1 MIDDSFVN
9 LTDAEETRVASNS
22 TRPTKAERR
31 SAARAQAQALREEQE
46 RKERRAKIT
55 RRSLLGVGALA
66 VVGVGAGLA
75 YSAREDGSQGSA
87 AVATGKANKD
97 GVPSVVLS
105 DGSWSYGKGMVAGTV
120 NDGAKV
126 LDVFFDY
133 SCHFC
138 VAFETL
144 HADEITD
151 LVNAGTVTLVL
162 HPCKI
167 LGMDWTDMVMNAQG
181 LVLDEDPEHALEFHN
196 TASALFTKIY
206 NAQDTSMMTA
216 DNLVAAATEAGV
228 SQEVSTKFADAI
240 KANTYG
246 AWTELGTQTFQD
258 KGFTGTPTILLDGE
272 SVDLSA
278 IGTATGLTDLIKKG

>member
-167 LGMDWTDMVMNAQG
+167 LG
-181 LVLDEDPEHALEFHN
+181 
-196 TASALFTKIY
+196 
-206 NAQDTSMMTA
+206 
-216 DNLVAAATEAGV
+216 
-228 SQEVSTKFADAI
+228 
-240 KANTYG
+240 
-246 AWTELGTQTFQD
+246 
-258 KGFTGTPTILLDGE
+258 
-272 SVDLSA
+272 LS
-278 IGTATGLTDLIKKG
+278 LIHI

>member
-258 KGFTGTPTILLDGE
+258 KGHAFF
-272 SVDLSA
+272 
-278 IGTATGLTDLIKKG
+278 DLILRHLLEL

>member
-1 MIDDSFVN
+1 M
-9 LTDAEETRVASNS
+9 ASNS
-22 TRPTKAERR
+22 PRPTKAERR

-66 VVGVGAGLA
+66 VVGIGAGLA
-75 YSAREDGSQGSA
+75 YSARDNGSQGAA
-87 AVATGKANKD
+87 AVATDKADKK
-97 GVPSVVLS
+97 GVPSVVMS
-105 DGSWSYGKGMVAGTV
+105 DGSWTYGKGMVAGTA
-120 NDGAKV
+120 NEGATV
-126 LDVFFDY
+126 LDVYFDY

-138 VAFETL
+138 ATFETL
-144 HADEITD
+144 HADEIAD
-151 LVNAGTVTLVL
+151 LVSAGTVTLVL

-206 NAQDTSMMTA
+206 SAQDTSMMTV
-216 DNLVAAATEAGV
+216 DNLVAAADEAGV
-228 SQEVSTKFADAI
+228 KEEVSAKFADTI
-240 KANTYG
+240 KANTYS
-246 AWTELGTQTFQD
+246 AWTELGNETFQD
-258 KGFTGTPTILLDGE
+258 KGLTGTPTIQLDGE
-272 SVDLSA
+272 SVDLGS